1 MFNKIFKF
9 FKKDKPLIKKSSPG
23 IWNVVD
29 ELEEED
35 PKEIDTYEK
44 ILDNLTKEEMSKIE
58 NVCKDKVKITCIKN
72 FKKKTSNFSNDFKGY
87 MDNRRNPS
95 YNFTEGQTYEVDRSE
110 KDVIYVSQH
119 SNVTINTNPRS
130 NDKFS
135 LVNGKPNYKYFFE
148 YFMLESEYIA
158 IE

>member
-1 MFNKIFKF
+1 
-9 FKKDKPLIKKSSPG
+9 
-23 IWNVVD
+23 
-29 ELEEED
+29 
-35 PKEIDTYEK
+35 
-44 ILDNLTKEEMSKIE
+44 
-58 NVCKDKVKITCIKN
+58 
-72 FKKKTSNFSNDFKGY
+72 

-158 IE
+158 IERDRKINSILE